1 MPPVAQ
7 TAVAFAAGLWVGR
20 ALLVPWMP
28 LGLLL
33 AAAAALRS
41 RRPWTAVLLVILTV
55 GGAQG
60 RWLAERERAGCA
72 SRWQAGRHAAIVRL
86 DDAPSRRGIADAAVR
101 HAADGCDGRLRL
113 RLAAGAAPSG
123 ATLVVVGAYTPGGA
137 LRVEHHRVL
146 GRRRP
151 LRFVVRDAVAHR
163 IDRLFGA
170 RAPLIEALVLGRRG
184 DVDPR
189 LRAEF
194 VASGLAHLLAIS
206 GLHVGIVGAWITLLA
221 RTAGLGRRAVWA
233 GALGVWIYAFLLG
246 FPPPATRAA
255 GFVAIAAVARARQ
268 RHPPAGAVLAVAV
281 LVVLGVDPGAV
292 TQAGAWLSVA
302 AVWGTAEAAALLRR
316 SRTRGAVIEV
326 VTSSAGAVLA
336 TAPITAW
343 VFGQVALAGLVTN
356 LIALPLAGVIVPG
369 VLASLVAG
377 PILAAGTGLALA
389 ALEWIAAAGA
399 RLPFGVMAGDPG
411 AAFAIPWGAALAVAV
426 WLARRRP
433 TWPVVARRTLLVL
446 VVAVWAAAARD
457 WWTRDRYGGFT
468 MHVLSVGQGDA
479 IALRSPH
486 GRWALID
493 GGPRTRGSDAGRS
506 VVAPFLR
513 RQGVRSLD
521 FVVVSHG
528 DADHLGGVPSVLSA
542 VPAGLVLEPGQP
554 LGTGLYAEYLR
565 AVDEAGAGWKAARD
579 GDVLEWDGV
588 RIEVLHPSAAWVR
601 REARPNENSVV
612 LRVTFGEFDAVLS
625 GDAGLPVESLLLGRL
640 SRVELLKVGH
650 HGSAGSSGGP
660 WLTALGPRVAVI
672 SVGPNAYGHPAPA
685 VLERLAER
693 DIAVFRTDRHGTVTV
708 RTDGRYLAV
717 TREDASL
724 LGRIACRVHGNWSR
738 SRASSS
744 SRSACSP
751 RPPGSSP
758 TSFTTWPSPPR

>member
-20 ALLVPWMP
+20 ALSPSWI
-28 LGLLL
+28 LLALPL
-33 AAAAALRS
+33 AAAVGL
-41 RRPWTAVLLVILTV
+41 RRPAPWGMVLLVILVV
-55 GGAQG
+55 GGAHG
-60 RWLAERERAGCA
+60 RWLADRERASC
-72 SRWQAGRHAAIVRL
+72 SSQWTAGRRAAIVRL
-86 DDAPSRRGIADAAVR
+86 LDAPSERGVADAVVR
-101 HAADGCDGRLRL
+101 HAAGGCDGRLRL
-113 RLAAGAAPSG
+113 RLRPGAAASG
-123 ATLVVVGAYTPGGA
+123 ATLVVVGAFAPGGA
-137 LRVEHHRVL
+137 LRVEHARVL
-146 GRRRP
+146 GARQP
-151 LRFVVRDAVAHR
+151 LRFAVRDAVARR

-206 GLHVGIVGAWITLLA
+206 GLHVGIVGAWLTLLGRA
-221 RTAGLGRRAVWA
+221 AGLGRRALWV
-233 GALGVWIYAFLLG
+233 GATGVWLYAFLLG

-268 RHPPAGAVLAVAV
+268 RHPPPAAVLAVAV
-281 LVVLGVDPGAV
+281 LLVLAIDPAAV

-316 SRTRGAVIEV
+316 GRKRGALVELA
-326 VTSSAGAVLA
+326 TSSAGAVLA
-336 TAPITAW
+336 TAPITAY
-343 VFGQVALAGLVTN
+343 VFGQVALAGLATN
-356 LIALPLAGVIVPG
+356 LVALPLAGVIVPG

-389 ALEWIAAAGA
+389 ALERIASVGA
-399 RLPFGVMAGDPG
+399 RLPFGVVAGDPG
-411 AAFAIPWGAALAVAV
+411 VAFTLPWAAALAVAV
-426 WLARRRP
+426 WLVRRRP
-433 TWPVVARRTLLVL
+433 TWPVVARRALLAMAL
-446 VVAVWAAAARD
+446 VSWAAAARD
-457 WWTRDRYGGFT
+457 WWTRDRYSGFT
-468 MHVLSVGQGDA
+468 MHVLAVGQGDA
-479 IALRSPH
+479 IALRSPS
-486 GRWALID
+486 GRWALVD
-493 GGPRTRGSDAGRS
+493 AGPRTRRVDAGRS

-513 RQGVRSLD
+513 RQGVRTLD

-528 DADHLGGVPSVLSA
+528 DADHLGGVPSVLAA

-554 LGTGLYAEYLR
+554 LGTDLYGEYLR
-565 AVDEAGAGWKAARD
+565 AVDAAGASWRAARD

-612 LRVTFGEFDAVLS
+612 LRVSYGEFDALLS
-625 GDAGLPVESLLLGRL
+625 GDAGLPVESLLVDRL
-640 SRVELLKVGH
+640 PRVELLKVGH
-650 HGSAGSSGGP
+650 HGSAGSSGTP

-672 SVGPNAYGHPAPA
+672 SVGANGYGHPAPD
-685 VLERLAER
+685 VLARLAER
-693 DIAVFRTDRHGTVTV
+693 GVTVFRTDRGGTVTV
-708 RTDGRYLAV
+708 RTDGRYLEV
-717 TREDASL
+717 TRGEASL
-724 LGRIACRVHGNWSR
+724 LGGIACRVHDRWSR

>member
-20 ALLVPWMP
+20 ALSVPWPP

-33 AAAAALRS
+33 AAAAALW
-41 RRPWTAVLLVILTV
+41 RPAPWSATLLVVLAV
-55 GGAQG
+55 GGAHG

-72 SRWQAGRHAAIVRL
+72 ARWQAGRHAAIVRL
-86 DDAPSRRGIADAAVR
+86 QDAPSDRGMAQASVL
-101 HAADGCDGRLRL
+101 HAPEACAGRLRL
-113 RLAAGAAPSG
+113 RIPADAARSG
-123 ATLVVVGAYTPGGA
+123 ATLAVVGAYAPGGA
-137 LRVEHHRVL
+137 LRVERVRVL
-146 GRRRP
+146 GAPPP
-151 LRFVVRDAVAHR
+151 LRFVVRDRVSRR
-163 IDRLFGA
+163 IEALFGV
-170 RAPLIEALVLGRRG
+170 RAPLIDALVLDRRG

-189 LRAEF
+189 LRAAF
-194 VASGLAHLLAIS
+194 TASGLAHILSIS
-206 GLHVGIVGAWITLLA
+206 GLHVGIVAAWLVLIG
-221 RTAGLGRRAVWA
+221 RVGRLGRRAPW
-233 GALGVWIYAFLLG
+233 LGVAGVWVYVLLLG
-246 FPPPATRAA
+246 FPAPATRAA
-255 GFVAIAAVARARQ
+255 GFVAIAALARVRQ
-268 RHPPAGAVLAVAV
+268 RHPPPGAVLAVAV
-281 LVVLGVDPGAV
+281 LVVLAIDPSAV
-292 TQAGAWLSVA
+292 TQVGAWLSVA
-302 AVWGTAEAAALLRR
+302 AMWGTVGAAALLRR
-316 SRTRGAVIEV
+316 AGRRGALLGLII
-326 VTSSAGAVLA
+326 SSAGAVLA
-336 TAPITAW
+336 TAPITAY

-356 LIALPLAGVIVPG
+356 LVAVPLSGVIVPG
-369 VLASLVAG
+369 VLASLVGG
-377 PILAAGTGLALA
+377 PVFAAGTGLALA
-389 ALEWIAAAGA
+389 ALEWIATAGA
-399 RLPFGVMAGDPG
+399 RLPFGVMAGEPG
-411 AAFAIPWGAALAVAV
+411 AAFAIPWAAALAVSV
-426 WLARRRP
+426 WLVRRRP
-433 TWPVVARRTLLVL
+433 TWPVMTRRALLVL
-446 VVAVWAAAARD
+446 AVAAWAWAARD

-479 IALRSPH
+479 IALRSPS

-493 GGPRTRGSDAGRS
+493 GGPRTRGADAGRS

-513 RQGVRSLD
+513 RQGVRHLD

-554 LGTGLYAEYLR
+554 LGTDLYAEYLR
-565 AVDEAGAGWKAARD
+565 VVDEAGAGWRAARD

-588 RIEVLHPSAAWVR
+588 RLEVLHPSAAWVR

-612 LRVTFGEFDAVLS
+612 LRVTYGEFDAVLS
-625 GDAGLPVESLLLGRL
+625 GDAGLPVESLLVGRL

-660 WLTALGPRVAVI
+660 WLAALSPRVAVI
-672 SVGPNAYGHPAPA
+672 SVGPNAYGHPAPP
-685 VLERLAER
+685 VLERLADR
-693 DIAVFRTDRHGTVTV
+693 DVAVFRTDRHGTVTV

-758 TSFTTWPSPPR
+758 TSFMTWPSPPR